1 MRIVSLLPAATEI
14 AVALGALDD
23 LVAVSHECDYPEAV
37 RTRPRVTMTPIDI
50 HATGAVIDAAVR
62 ELTRSGTPVI
72 SVDGP
77 TFARLA
83 PDVVITQ
90 DLCEVCAVL
99 DGQVHRL
106 ASAMTP
112 APAVLALSGRNLTG
126 IWEDIRAVG
135 EGLGRSKEA
144 EVLTDTLQRR
154 LASLTPKPVQ
164 WRPRVLCVEWLDP
177 LYLAGHWVPEL
188 VEAAGGEDVGARAGD
203 HSTRRTWR
211 EARSLEADL
220 VIIMLCGFDVARSL
234 QELAALT
241 DPDALALIEAGT
253 TWILDGNAY
262 TSRPGPRVVEGAERI
277 RSAILGREMNGLRRW
292 APGTDHAG

>member
-37 RTRPRVTMTPIDI
+37 RTRPRLTLTPIDL
-50 HATGAVIDAAVR
+50 HATGAAIDAAVR

-77 TFARLA
+77 AFARLA
-83 PDVVITQ
+83 PHVVITQ

-112 APAVLALSGRNLTG
+112 APAVLALKGRNLAG

-135 EGLGRSKEA
+135 EGLGRSTEA
-144 EVLTDTLQRR
+144 EVLTDNLRRR

-164 WRPRVLCVEWLDP
+164 RRPRVLCVEWLDP

-203 HSTRRTWR
+203 HSTRRTWW
-211 EARSLEADL
+211 EARSLEPDL
-220 VIIMLCGFDVARSL
+220 VIIMLCGFDVGRSL
-234 QELAALT
+234 RELGALT
-241 DPDALALIEAGT
+241 DPAALALMAAAP

-262 TSRPGPRVVEGAERI
+262 TSRPGPRVVDGAERI
-277 RSAILGREMNGLRRW
+277 RAAILGREMNGLRRW
-292 APGTDHAG
+292 AERP